1 LYLRCKALWSFFY
14 EFEQVY
20 LSRGSADLVVTDLFG
35 SQPNVTGD
43 AAGEKVRVLQN
54 HAKAPSQVSNVK
66 GANVNSTDANGP
78 ALHII
83 EAQQQARQ
91 GALAAGVIYYHGMA
105 LAADTLALDR
115 VHRESPDMTRNFRE
129 GVWKM
134 GEIAG
139 SILRDIVR
147 QRRSAFRQRRRQMVR
162 SLPKSAYM
170 RIQNL
175 FGKKAATVQHDAP

>member
-1 LYLRCKALWSFFY
+1 MAMTVG
-14 EFEQVY
+14 QVG
-20 LSRGSADLVVTDLFG
+20 LHVLGTLIESV
-35 SQPNVTGD
+35 GD
-43 AAGEKVRVLQN
+43 ELA
-54 HAKAPSQVSNVK
+54 
-66 GANVNSTDANGP
+66 
-78 ALHII
+78 
-83 EAQQQARQ
+83 Q

-175 FGKKAATVQHDAP
+175 FGKKAATVQQDAP